1 MNKPSHFRA
10 LFTIKYKR
18 GNIETNSLLSTLS
31 IKSRLTKIKVV
42 KLFTSQGT
50 AHDLRNQVFH

>member
-50 AHDLRNQVFH
+50 AHDLRN